1 MSRDDCDRR
10 VWFITGCSSGIGRE
24 IAQVA
29 LEAGARVAV
38 SARDAERVRD
48 LADAYPGQALALK
61 LDVTRSEQV
70 ADAVAATESA
80 FGKID
85 VLVNNAGYGYLAA
98 IEEGEDAE
106 VRALFD
112 TNFFG
117 VIAMIKAVLPGMR
130 ARRSGLIVNVSSM
143 TGLVSRPGVVYYSA
157 SKFALESLS
166 EGLSKELAPFGV
178 QVSVV
183 KPGAFNTDYTGRSMK
198 ETTRPLADYADTVG
212 VRRQLVRDVHG
223 KLPGDPRDVG
233 EAVFGLSRL
242 EKPPLHLLV
251 GRDAYEAC
259 LEKIEGLQASIAEWE
274 ETRLRDNPADPSS

>member
-1 MSRDDCDRR
+1 MSRIDRDRR
-10 VWFITGCSSGIGRE
+10 VWLITGCSSGIGRE
-24 IAQVA
+24 IAKVA

-38 SARDAERVRD
+38 SARDAKRVAD
-48 LADAYPGQALALK
+48 LVDAFPDRALALA

-70 ADAVAATESA
+70 AEAVAATESA
-80 FGKID
+80 FGQLD

-98 IEEGEDAE
+98 IEEGDEEE

-143 TGLVSRPGVVYYSA
+143 TGLVSKPGVVYYSA

-166 EGLSKELAPFGV
+166 EGLSKELAPFGI

-198 ETTRPLADYADTVG
+198 ETTRPLADYKDTVG

-233 EAVFGLSRL
+233 EAVVRLSRL

-251 GRDAYEAC
+251 GRDAYQAC
-259 LEKIEGLQASIAEWE
+259 CEKVEGLKAPIFEWE
-274 ETRLRDNPADPSS
+274 KSNLLGNAGDPPA